1 MRVADQYESGA
12 APGPLSGLSCLFTA
26 ICWCPVNITR
36 SRPDGP
42 LLPGHSMEDSPA
54 GPIAV
59 GKSRQDMELNLGW
72 DLLYEVHPTPAI
84 ENSLINSLNGREI
97 RGQEH

>member
-1 MRVADQYESGA
+1 
-12 APGPLSGLSCLFTA
+12 
-26 ICWCPVNITR
+26 
-36 SRPDGP
+36 
-42 LLPGHSMEDSPA
+42 MEDSPA